1 MLGVKAPPTPPPSEG
16 DSRPQSG
23 TPPKEESEASS
34 FDMVEQPDTQPDAQ
48 LAGLMGSSE
57 GDFPDLTAQVE
68 QLNVAEAEIPPEPV
82 AKSPEPE
89 VDLRSG
95 FWIYKSTGFRYL

>member
-1 MLGVKAPPTPPPSEG
+1 MFFDLLDIKAPATPPSEP

-34 FDMVEQPDTQPDAQ
+34 FDMVEQPDTQPDIQSDAQ

-68 QLNVAEAEIPPEPV
+68 QINVAEAEIPDAPEV
-82 AKSPEPE
+82 ESAEPG
-89 VDLRSG
+89 VDLRFG
-95 FWIYKSTGFRYL
+95 F

>member
-1 MLGVKAPPTPPPSEG
+1 
-16 DSRPQSG
+16 
-23 TPPKEESEASS
+23 
-34 FDMVEQPDTQPDAQ
+34 MVEQADTQPDAQ

-95 FWIYKSTGFRYL
+95 FWIYKSTGFRNFKNLKKVQFQYQLMPLTAH